1 MKQIRY
7 VKLENPDGTYSDAI
21 PFSTDSDHIDDTS
34 SAHKFTT
41 AAEKI
46 AWNNKYMKPV
56 TGIPSTD
63 LAQSVLASL
72 TKADNA
78 VPTSSLVGFSSI
90 QVVSKLPTIEQNNV
104 LYLVIDGGSAQNL
117 IDLNSNCT
125 LVDENATHLVNTATK
140 LTLSVY
146 EAWARTNCV
155 ITGLDPNMVYTLS
168 ASITNSSQLYCGLF
182 ENNNNHAIGTDAL
195 MSKSLTLTSNSSGE
209 ISFDFY
215 GNLTN
220 VTESGTVIFD
230 NLELYSS
237 GAPVQN
243 LYPGI
248 EEGHTESDG
257 FTVTFSG
264 QTVSID
270 GRNDTSSVYGWT
282 PHFSGM
288 NLDLN
293 KQYYIQFVRTS
304 GSIDNSARVAQDDG
318 MVTSV
323 NFMTYDMEGNE
334 LERPIQADERPLE
347 EIYDKYY
354 FTLTT
359 AYDTCAI
366 SMQAKKLNVFDNWT
380 CDIII
385 AEADEN

>member
-1 MKQIRY
+1 MKQIKY

-21 PFSTDSDHIDDTS
+21 PFSTDSDHIDDTT

-46 AWNNKYMKPV
+46 SWNNKYMKPV

-63 LAQSVLASL
+63 LSQSVLSSL

-78 VPTSSLVGFSSI
+78 VPSSSLVGFSSI
-90 QVVSKLPTIEQNNV
+90 QVVSKLPSVEQNNV

-117 IDLNSNCT
+117 INLNENCT
-125 LVDENATHLVNTATK
+125 LVDENITHLINSANK
-140 LTLSVY
+140 LTLNVTDT
-146 EAWARTNCV
+146 WARTNCV
-155 ITGLDPNMVYTLS
+155 VTGLDANMVYTLS
-168 ASITNSSQLYCGLF
+168 ASITNTSQLYCGLF
-182 ENNNNHAIGTDAL
+182 ENNSNHAMGTDTT
-195 MSKSLTLTSNSSGE
+195 MSKSLTLTSNSNGE
-209 ISFDFY
+209 LAFDFY

-220 VTESGTVIFD
+220 EATTGTVIFD

-243 LYPGI
+243 LYPGP
-248 EEGHTESDG
+248 EEAHTESDG

-264 QTVSID
+264 KTVSID
-270 GRNDTSSVYGWT
+270 GRNDSSSVYGWT
-282 PHFSGM
+282 PHFHGM
-288 NLDLN
+288 DLELN
-293 KQYYIQFVRTS
+293 KQYYIQLVRTS

-318 MVTSV
+318 IITSV
-323 NFMTYDMEGNE
+323 NFMTYDIEGNE
-334 LERPIQADERPLE
+334 LERPISAEERLLS

-359 AYDTCAI
+359 AYDSCAI

-385 AEADEN
+385 AEANED

>member
-146 EAWARTNCV
+146 EA
-155 ITGLDPNMVYTLS
+155 
-168 ASITNSSQLYCGLF
+168 
-182 ENNNNHAIGTDAL
+182 
-195 MSKSLTLTSNSSGE
+195 
-209 ISFDFY
+209 
-215 GNLTN
+215 
-220 VTESGTVIFD
+220 
-230 NLELYSS
+230 
-237 GAPVQN
+237 
-243 LYPGI
+243 
-248 EEGHTESDG
+248 
-257 FTVTFSG
+257 
-264 QTVSID
+264 
-270 GRNDTSSVYGWT
+270 
-282 PHFSGM
+282 
-288 NLDLN
+288 
-293 KQYYIQFVRTS
+293 
-304 GSIDNSARVAQDDG
+304 
-318 MVTSV
+318 
-323 NFMTYDMEGNE
+323 
-334 LERPIQADERPLE
+334 
-347 EIYDKYY
+347 
-354 FTLTT
+354 
-359 AYDTCAI
+359 
-366 SMQAKKLNVFDNWT
+366 
-380 CDIII
+380 
-385 AEADEN
+385 